1 LTVPVAPPRADLAS
15 SSRGFPKPKLRAWRS
30 KKLADSRVPL
40 AQRKPTVAATGED
53 VNERTVLGM
62 TKEERE
68 ETMAE

>member
-1 LTVPVAPPRADLAS
+1 
-15 SSRGFPKPKLRAWRS
+15 GFPKPKLRAWRS
-30 KKLADSRVPL
+30 KKLADSRIPL

-62 TKEERE
+62 NKEERE